1 MFIAMNHNVANA
13 QVKENSILESKIMDM
28 ILFLPEVR
36 QADAYVIKHSH
47 HKRHLQVYISER
59 SDKKDG
65 DYRII
70 VAEDNG
76 YIYHTHF
83 IFLVNGKTL
92 AIKYSDTTTGEDTP
106 RVAVRKNKKRHKV
119 LEYQ

>member
-1 MFIAMNHNVANA
+1 VFIAMNHSTANA
-13 QVKENSILESKIMDM
+13 QVKEDSIFESKIMDV

-36 QADAYVIKHSH
+36 QADTYVIKHSY
-47 HKRHLQVYISER
+47 HKRHLQVYINER
-59 SDKKDG
+59 PDKKDG
-65 DYRII
+65 DYRVM

-92 AIKYSDTTTGEDTP
+92 AIKYSDVVTGEDIP
-106 RVAVRKNKKRHKV
+106 LEVLRKNKKRHKV